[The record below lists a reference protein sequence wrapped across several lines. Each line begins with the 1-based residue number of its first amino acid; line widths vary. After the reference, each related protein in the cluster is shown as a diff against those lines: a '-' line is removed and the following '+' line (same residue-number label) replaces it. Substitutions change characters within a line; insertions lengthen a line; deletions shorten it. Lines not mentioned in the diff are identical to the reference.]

1 MVASIYIAYKGLRLS
16 RILRHLRILR
26 ALRLNLKIK
35 HACTLLIRSCK
46 EPKDPEAFKD
56 PYGP

>member
-26 ALRLNLKIK
+26 ALRLNLTREQAYTLHKRLIK
-35 HACTLLIRSCK
+35 GLEELEAL
-46 EPKDPEAFKD
+46 KDP
-56 PYGP
+56 